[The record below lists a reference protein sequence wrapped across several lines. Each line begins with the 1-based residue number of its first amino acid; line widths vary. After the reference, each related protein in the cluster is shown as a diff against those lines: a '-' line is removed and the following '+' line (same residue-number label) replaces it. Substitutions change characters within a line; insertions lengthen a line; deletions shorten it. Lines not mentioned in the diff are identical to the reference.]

1 MKSERMAYIEIVL
14 ISIIT
19 VAGLIPFYG
28 ICKDAKIEPTS
39 LDYFLYFWRGSPK
52 FESQYTSFFREI
64 PIYWLVFQLYCGYQS
79 VKVVHDHLEKR
90 GEQIFTR
97 LQSRKRWWSAEWKS
111 SFVTTA
117 RVLLI
122 HLATIILFSIPYGVL
137 SYKATL
143 DLHMDITGIDIR
155 YLLSFPGIITLLMVP
170 VTLSIYQ
177 LMAKFMGLY
186 FSASFSYIIMLC
198 YTFLGLLINNPLF
211 IVNNLMYLR
220 AFSSSELQTIGIHS
234 FVLLLMGVFFILFG
248 YKKIS
253 KRNILG

>member
-28 ICKDAKIEPTS
+28 ICKDAKIETTS